1 MKYLILLK
9 PQSPLESY
17 ILRRKTNTIPS
28 PDIYGFIKYF
38 SIFIIKYNWN
48 TS

>member
-1 MKYLILLK
+1 MKHLILLK

-17 ILRRKTNTIPS
+17 ILRHKTDSIPS
-28 PDIYGFIKYF
+28 PDIYGFIKYL